1 MTETLRPVLVVDDDS
16 NFRTLVTELL
26 ERAGFSTI
34 EAGTGSEALALAV
47 ERRPILVVLDVVLP
61 ESNGYAVCNEL
72 RLKLGNRL
80 PIMFVSGERCY
91 PFDRVAGLLIGADDY
106 LVKPFDPDE
115 FVARVTRMIE
125 RVSPREPAGAES
137 SVQYKLT
144 AREAEVLTLL
154 VEGLNQAS
162 IAERLYVSPKTVGTH
177 IQRILG
183 KLGVSSRAQ
192 AVSLALRERLVEM
205 SV

>member
-34 EAGTGSEALALAV
+34 EAETGREALALAV
-47 ERRPILVVLDVVLP
+47 EHRPILVVLDVVLP

-106 LVKPFDPDE
+106 LVKPFDPAE

-125 RVSPREPAGAES
+125 RVSAREPAAAES
-137 SVQYKLT
+137 SIQYKLT

-205 SV
+205 NV

>member
-34 EAGTGSEALALAV
+34 EAETGSEALALAV
-47 ERRPILVVLDVVLP
+47 EHRPILVVLDVVLP

-125 RVSPREPAGAES
+125 RVSPREPAAAES

-205 SV
+205 NV